1 LIAVDRRSRRHGS
14 PRPALIE
21 PLEGRVLLSRVLGI
35 DISHYQPTTINWT
48 QVKNG
53 NGSTVP
59 GRAFAYAKAVEGT
72 GYNDPAFAGFVS
84 GAHAAGV
91 KIGAYDYARYDL
103 AVDPVAEADHYLSI
117 AFNAANV
124 QLGNG
129 DMVPMLD
136 VEAPWDA
143 TDPTTYKS
151 KALVSGWVNAWCN
164 EVKAKTGAV
173 PIVYT
178 YISYATSWLDS
189 SVSNTWPLWMANY
202 NGGDPQTG
210 GPNGTSPWATW
221 QMWQYTDATSVY
233 GLGGTGVTGTC
244 DGDVLNGGSDV
255 LNDYVIGSAGRWADG
270 ASVQANTAAAAYST
284 SASNGTFVT
293 EASGGVGTILQGP
306 VYAASYQRWRVQ
318 FKDGKIGWVRE
329 DQLNTVTSAP
339 AAVSSPTPTN
349 NASLAAS
356 PATLSWADSAL
367 ATTYD
372 VDVDG
377 VFKANVSGTSYS
389 LATVAAGAHT
399 WQVWEKNSA
408 GSTAGPVW
416 SFTIASANVSPPTQ
430 PASVATA
437 GTSVHVSW
445 TASTSSPIDGYRIQ
459 RADGVGNLDTF
470 TVAAGA
476 TSFDDSGL
484 TPGQFYNYRVQAY
497 RGTTVSIWATAAV
510 VMTFQRGDVNGDY
523 TIDFFDISALLAGKY
538 NTGQPATWAEG
549 DQNGDGVADFFDLT
563 EILGNGY
570 NAGPYW
576 TPPPA
581 QVAAAAV
588 PEARVAAAPSAAVI
602 PPATLPFAVGT
613 PKGLQKSKQAWWLGA
628 A

>member
-1 LIAVDRRSRRHGS
+1 LIVVDRSRRRGS
-14 PRPALIE
+14 SRPALIE
-21 PLEGRVLLSRVLGI
+21 PLEGRVLLARVLGI

-53 NGSTVP
+53 NGSTIP

-103 AVDPVAEADHYLSI
+103 GVDPVAEADHYLDI
-117 AFNAANV
+117 AFNATSPK
-124 QLGNG
+124 LGTG

-164 EVKAKTGAV
+164 RVKARTGAT

-189 SVSNTWPLWMANY
+189 TVSNTWPLWMANY

-244 DGDVLNGGSDV
+244 DGDVLNGGLDV

-270 ASVQANTAAAAYST
+270 ATVQANTAVAAYST
-284 SASNGTFVT
+284 AASNGSFVT
-293 EASGGVGTILQGP
+293 ESSGGIGTVLAGP
-306 VYAASYQRWRVQ
+306 VYAASYQRWQVR
-318 FKDGKIGWVRE
+318 FKDGKTGWCRE
-329 DQLNTVTSAP
+329 DQLNTVTATP
-339 AAVSSPTPTN
+339 AAVATPNPAN

-356 PATLSWADSAL
+356 PATLSWADSPL
-367 ATTYD
+367 ATSFD
-372 VDVDG
+372 VNVDG
-377 VFKANVSGTSYS
+377 VFKANVTGTSYS
-389 LATVAAGAHT
+389 PTALSAGAHT
-399 WQVWEKNSA
+399 WQVWAKNSA

-416 SFTIASANVSPPTQ
+416 SFTIVLPNVNPPTQ
-430 PASVATA
+430 PASIATA
-437 GTSVHVSW
+437 GTAVHVSW
-445 TASTSSPIDGYRIQ
+445 AATTSSPIDGYRIQ

-470 TVAAGA
+470 TVGASA
-476 TSFDDSGL
+476 TSFDDTGL
-484 TPGQFYNYRVQAY
+484 TPGQFYSYRIQAY
-497 RGTTVSIWATAAV
+497 RGTTNSTWATPPV
-510 VMTFQRGDVNGDY
+510 VMTFQPGDVNGDY

-538 NTGQPATWAEG
+538 NTGQSATWAEG

-570 NAGPYW
+570 GAGPYW
-576 TPPPA
+576 TPPAGAGPT
-581 QVAAAAV
+581 AA
-588 PEARVAAAPSAAVI
+588 PEAMVAPSAAAI
-602 PPATLPFAVGT
+602 PPGTLQLASIVS
-613 PKGLQKSKQAWWLGA
+613 KGAQKSKRPLWFA
-628 A
+628 